1 MRDRQAAQAPKR
13 QRICLADLLFM
24 RVTSHKVINPAGK
37 RARWHDFH
45 NNTMKKHTN
54 RAEKIARCCDFP
66 APERP

>member
-24 RVTSHKVINPAGK
+24 RVTSRKVVNPAGK
-37 RARWHDFH
+37 RAFGHGFH
-45 NNTMKKHTN
+45 SNAMKRHTK
-54 RAEKIARCCDFP
+54 RTEKRARCRDFP